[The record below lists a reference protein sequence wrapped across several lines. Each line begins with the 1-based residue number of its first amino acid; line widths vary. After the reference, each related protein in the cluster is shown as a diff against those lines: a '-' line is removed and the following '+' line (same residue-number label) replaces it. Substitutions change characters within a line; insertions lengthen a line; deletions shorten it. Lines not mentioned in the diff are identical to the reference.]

1 MDKYVIIVAG
11 GQGKRM
17 GSGIPK
23 QFLKIGK
30 STILS
35 HTINVFLKYDNS
47 IPIIIVLPI
56 NFMGLGKEI
65 ISLDFPSANI
75 SLTTGGSSR
84 FESVKSGL
92 QQLPDDGL
100 VAVHDAVRPM
110 VSTKMI
116 KKTFEGAYNF
126 GGAIPTVKLKDS
138 LREINDNG
146 TRMCV
151 RENFMMVQTPQT
163 FRIKNLKNAYQQE
176 ENKSAT
182 DDSNVYENAGYNIGI
197 VEGEYSNI
205 KITTVD
211 DLILMKALLNAR

>member
-182 DDSNVYENAGYNIGI
+182 DDSNVYENAGYNIEI

>member
-1 MDKYVIIVAG
+1 
-11 GQGKRM
+11 M
-17 GSGIPK
+17 GSRIPK

-92 QQLPDDGL
+92 QQLPNDGL

-138 LREINDNG
+138 LRKINDNG

-151 RENFMMVQTPQT
+151 RENFMMVQTPQI
-163 FRIKNLKNAYQQE
+163 FRLKNLKNAYQQE
-176 ENKSAT
+176 ENKCAT
-182 DDSNVYENAGYNIGI
+182 DDSSVYENAGYYIEI

-205 KITTVD
+205 KITTED